1 MLLLTSFFVDI
12 NVLTNSIKHRVPI
25 FFRGQDFYKLLIVDQ
40 DYRNNSLSDESR
52 FLKPV
57 KSFKF
62 FQRYFCQM
70 NHRTWNGRGNNELTP
85 KQNIVITTPI
95 NLCMII
101 LFIKKFEKPSDDVCL
116 RCRYRSCIIREL
128 FNKSSFILLLN
139 LF

>member
-1 MLLLTSFFVDI
+1 M
-12 NVLTNSIKHRVPI
+12 
-25 FFRGQDFYKLLIVDQ
+25 
-40 DYRNNSLSDESR
+40 
-52 FLKPV
+52 

-139 LF
+139 LFWLFVYTFIQISPQIYSVWDNLDDKRLNPLNHTAIPENISLEIYRTLS